1 MIIIVLNTF
10 NRFLMKKI
18 ILFTSFITT
27 SFQLLA
33 QWSGPTNGFLS
44 TGNNVKIASIPTSGM
59 PGTTIPPLFDI
70 QSLAT
75 VPISVFSVDYDL
87 VNVGKP
93 LSLNNTSLTLKRANA
108 TLAFQLLPLGN
119 LTITTDGNPI
129 GRGLFL
135 KSPTADILS
144 VTSTELAY
152 TGNAVIKT
160 GDLMIKDVN
169 GDVQLRLYN
178 DGLIRAREVKVNMQV
193 IPPDY
198 VFETNYK
205 LMGLKQLEDYIK
217 AHKHLPNIPSAKEFT
232 DAGSVDINVLQ
243 FKLLEKVEELTLYII
258 QLQKENEL
266 LAKRLC
272 ELEQAK

>member
-1 MIIIVLNTF
+1 
-10 NRFLMKKI
+10 MKN
-18 ILFTSFITT
+18 ILFIATLIGTT
-27 SFQLLA
+27 FSLKA

-44 TGNNVKIASIPTSGM
+44 TSNNVKIASIPTSGM

-75 VPISVFSVDYDL
+75 VPISVFSVDFDL
-87 VNVGKP
+87 VNIGKP
-93 LSLNNTSLTLKRANA
+93 LLLNNTSLTLRRANA

-144 VTSTELAY
+144 VTPSELTYA
-152 TGNAVIKT
+152 GNAIIKT

-217 AHKHLPNIPSAKEFT
+217 QHKHLPNIPSAKEFT
-232 DAGSVDINVLQ
+232 DAGSVDINMLQ
-243 FKLLEKVEELTLYII
+243 FKLLEKIEELTLYII

-272 ELEQAK
+272 ELEQTK